1 MQFIWPDALWAF
13 LLLPLAMMGYLWLLR
28 RRRLQ
33 ALDYPSLSLIR
44 PALLGHRAWRRHV
57 PPALVALAL
66 ALGLLALA
74 RPMAKVVLPSDQMTL
89 ILAMDVSRS
98 MLAEDVPPNR
108 MQAAQASVR
117 GFLKDLPPQVRVGIV
132 TFAGSTQLV
141 QAPTDDRQAL
151 LAALDRFEM
160 QRGTATGSG
169 LLLSLA
175 TLLPQAGI
183 DLEKLVYG
191 KRFGNSW
198 DPGPDDDKP
207 LTLNS
212 AEGAAA
218 SPPVPVGSY
227 RAGAVV
233 LLSDGRRTTGPN
245 PLSAAKLAAD
255 LGVRVH
261 TVAFGTPNGFIPGM
275 EGYSFYT
282 KVDEETLMAMAKMT
296 QGQFYRAQNAEDLRQ
311 VYGELSSQM
320 HIEVQRTEVSV
331 LAAALALL
339 ACVLALG
346 LSLVW
351 HKDPR

>member
-1 MQFIWPDALWAF
+1 MHFLQPELLWA
-13 LLLPLAMMGYLWLLR
+13 LLLAPVFLGLYLWLLLR
-28 RRRLQ
+28 RRRHV
-33 ALDYPSLSLIR
+33 LDFSSLG
-44 PALLGHRAWRRHV
+44 LLREAMGRASVWRRHL
-57 PPALVALAL
+57 PPALVGLAL
-66 ALGLLALA
+66 LLGLLALA
-74 RPMAKVVLPSDQMTL
+74 RPVARITLPADYMTL
-89 ILAMDVSRS
+89 VLAMDVSRS

-108 MQAAQASVR
+108 MQAAQESVR

-169 LLLSLA
+169 LLLALA

-183 DLEKLVYG
+183 DLEKMVYG

-198 DPGPDDDKP
+198 DTGPDDDKP
-207 LTLNS
+207 LTLS
-212 AEGAAA
+212 PPEGAAA
-218 SPPVPVGSY
+218 SPPLPVGAY
-227 RAGAVV
+227 RAGAIV

-245 PLSAAKLAAD
+245 PLAAAKLAAD
-255 LGVRVH
+255 LGVKVH

-275 EGYSFYT
+275 EGYSFYAR
-282 KVDEETLMAMAKMT
+282 VDEETLMAMATMT
-296 QGQFYRAQNAEDLRQ
+296 QGQFYRAMNADDLRQ
-311 VYGELSSQM
+311 IYGELSSQM

-339 ACVLALG
+339 SCVLALG
-346 LSLVW
+346 LSLRW
-351 HKDPR
+351 HKA